1 MKKNA
6 LVSYCIFTY
15 NQEKYIEDCL
25 KGALSQTY
33 SPLEIIVSDDFST
46 DKTYEILKKMQEE
59 YEGPHKIIINR
70 NKKNLGIGQH
80 VSKILYE
87 LTNGDY
93 CILLGGDDIST
104 PNHVERAIYYIEGPF
119 KNFKML
125 DFNANIIDSKGNFKR
140 KNKFDYNYK
149 ENKLIDFLKV
159 NKLESFAPGRLL
171 KKELLKSFE
180 PISSNCP
187 TEDVVLI
194 LRSLLLGGF
203 VRIDEVLVNYRRH
216 ENNISNP
223 SNIAKFSNLAITAQ
237 FTKDVIHLFNNN
249 HLNEKLTILL
259 LKRII
264 LEFKLRN
271 IQFINK
277 WYNKNPRMRL
287 LLVNLYKL
295 NFRVKSFFVLR
306 KIKFLTPTKY

>member
-59 YEGPHKIIINR
+59 YEGPHNIIINR

-125 DFNANIIDSKGNFKR
+125 DINANIINSYGDYLR
-140 KNKFDYNYK
+140 KTKFNFDYKKYN
-149 ENKLIDFLKV
+149 LIDFIKA
-159 NKLESFAPGRLL
+159 NKIMSFAPGRVI
-171 KKELLKSFE
+171 KRELLEDFE
-180 PISSNCP
+180 PISRNCP
-187 TEDVVLI
+187 TEDVVLV

-203 VRIDEVLVNYRRH
+203 VRTSEVLINYRRH

-223 SNIAKFSNLAITAQ
+223 TNIAKLSNLAIITQ

-249 HLNEKLTILL
+249 RLNENLTVLL
-259 LKRII
+259 FKRIR
-264 LEFKLRN
+264 LEYKLRN
-271 IQFINK
+271 IKFINK
-277 WYNKNPRMRL
+277 WYNKNNRIKL
-287 LLVNLYKL
+287 FITFYYKL
-295 NFRVKSFFVLR
+295 IFRIKLFVSTHAL
-306 KIKFLTPTKY
+306 KTK